1 MSSKIKTFD
10 FILFLIPLLFVLV
23 SIAVIFSLVYN
34 TFESNLII
42 KQIISA
48 AIGLACMVLIG
59 FADYRF
65 LRSISW
71 LIYLVTLLLLVY
83 VDLFGK
89 AAGGAMRWIDLGFY
103 QIQPSELAKIGTI
116 IILATFFS
124 KRYNQISWRDIFLSG
139 FMLLPAILLILKE
152 PDMGTALVIIFIYF
166 VMLFFAKLK
175 KIQVALI
182 AIVLTVIVSTFIL
195 SVYKVKPF
203 ESLMQDYQRNRIT
216 TFLNPSLD
224 PYGKGYNARQAQIA
238 VGSGGVLGKGLGR
251 GSQSQLQFLPKPYT
265 DFIFAGI
272 AESFGFLGAAI
283 ILSLMAFLII
293 KILAIGNMAQDH
305 FGMFIA
311 IGTAATFLFQV
322 IINVGMNIGIAPV
335 TGIPLPFLSYGG
347 SALISYLFL
356 VGITQSIFIRHRK
369 LTF

>member
-10 FILFLIPLLFVLV
+10 FILFLIPLLFIIV

-34 TFESNLII
+34 TSESNLVV

-48 AIGLACMVLIG
+48 IIGLVVMVLIG

-71 LIYLVTLLLLVY
+71 LIYLITLLLLLY
-83 VDLFGK
+83 VDFFGK
-89 AAGGAMRWIDLGFY
+89 AAGGAMRWIDLGFF
-103 QIQPSELAKIGTI
+103 QIQPSEFAKIGVI
-116 IILATFFS
+116 VILATFFS
-124 KRYNQISWRDIFLSG
+124 RKYNRIGWQDIFLSG
-139 FMLLPAILLILKE
+139 FMLLPAIFLILIE
-152 PDMGTALVIIFIYF
+152 PDMGTALVITFIYF

-175 KIQVALI
+175 KIQF
-182 AIVLTVIVSTFIL
+182 IVIITTLTIVGSVFVL

-203 ESLMQDYQRNRIT
+203 QGLMHDYQRNRIT
-216 TFLNPSLD
+216 TFINPSLD
-224 PYGKGYNARQAQIA
+224 PYGKGYNAKQAQIA

-272 AESFGFLGAAI
+272 AESFGFLGTTI

-311 IGTAATFLFQV
+311 IGTMATFLFQV
-322 IINVGMNIGIAPV
+322 IVNVGMNIGIAPI

-347 SALISYLFL
+347 SALLSYLFL
-356 VGITQSIFIRHRK
+356 IGITQSIFIRHKK
-369 LTF
+369 LSF

>member
-1 MSSKIKTFD
+1 
-10 FILFLIPLLFVLV
+10 
-23 SIAVIFSLVYN
+23 
-34 TFESNLII
+34 
-42 KQIISA
+42 
-48 AIGLACMVLIG
+48 
-59 FADYRF
+59 
-65 LRSISW
+65 
-71 LIYLVTLLLLVY
+71 
-83 VDLFGK
+83 
-89 AAGGAMRWIDLGFY
+89 
-103 QIQPSELAKIGTI
+103 
-116 IILATFFS
+116 
-124 KRYNQISWRDIFLSG
+124 
-139 FMLLPAILLILKE
+139 
-152 PDMGTALVIIFIYF
+152 MGTALVIIFIYF

>member
-10 FILFLIPLLFVLV
+10 FILFLIPLLFTII

-34 TFESNLII
+34 SSESNLVI

-48 AIGLACMVLIG
+48 GIGLVVMVLIG

-71 LIYLVTLLLLVY
+71 LIYLVTLILLVY
-83 VDLFGK
+83 VDFFGK
-89 AAGGAMRWIDLGFY
+89 AAGGAMRWIDLGFF
-103 QIQPSELAKIGTI
+103 QIQPSELAKIGAI
-116 IILATFFS
+116 MILATFFS
-124 KRYNQISWRDIFLSG
+124 KKYNRVNWRDIFLSG
-139 FMLLPAILLILKE
+139 LMLLPAIFLILKE
-152 PDMGTALVIIFIYF
+152 PDLGTALVVAFIYF

-175 KIQVALI
+175 KIQFIVII
-182 AIVLTVIVSTFIL
+182 AVLTVVGSIFVL
-195 SVYKVKPF
+195 SVYKVRPF
-203 ESLMQDYQRNRIT
+203 QGLMQDYQRNRIT

-238 VGSGGVLGKGLGR
+238 VGSGGVLGKGLGQ
-251 GSQSQLQFLPKPYT
+251 GSQSQLHFLPKPYT

-272 AESFGFLGAAI
+272 AESFGFIGAAI

-293 KILAIGNMAQDH
+293 KILTIGNMAQDH

-322 IINVGMNIGIAPV
+322 MINVGMNIGIAPV

-356 VGITQSIFIRHRK
+356 IGVTQSIFIRHRK
-369 LTF
+369 LSF